1 MHFTKISLLAVLS
14 VAFLLGAGCSGS
26 KTQNGTAT
34 GVPSNVPSA
43 QRGKPETKPL
53 DPKSEYLLAQA
64 NFHNAKS
71 FKAKFTL
78 PTSQGI
84 VKGDLS
90 YLKPDRFRGT
100 MQMDK
105 GDITDMILVADN
117 CYMRVGNNPWV
128 DISGSKVA
136 KQTIENMRTA
146 VQGNKVLD
154 QSEVEN
160 LEIVSKRWDQLRSCD
175 MFAVRLKDSTPDLPV
190 INLCVQDGYPLFL
203 EVDTPNGVM
212 HVDYYNYSSVFL
224 IERPM

>member
-1 MHFTKISLLAVLS
+1 MALAVVL
-14 VAFLLGAGCSGS
+14 LLGAGCTGDKKQSGDAAGIQDVS
-26 KTQNGTAT
+26 
-34 GVPSNVPSA
+34 SSA
-43 QRGKPETKPL
+43 RRAKPENKPL
-53 DPKSEYLLAQA
+53 DPKAEYLLAQA
-64 NFHNAKS
+64 NFHGAKS

-78 PTSQGI
+78 PTAQGI

-100 MQMDK
+100 MQMGM
-105 GDITDMILVADN
+105 GDITDMILVAEN
-117 CYMRVGNNPWV
+117 CYMRVGSNPWV

-154 QSEVEN
+154 QSEVDN

-175 MFAVRLKDSTPDLPV
+175 MFAVRLKDSKPDLPV